1 MNANRV
7 LEIAQSLGFEDVVA
21 DLQRI
26 INRMSQPNCPL
37 VLPLVGEFSAGKTTL
52 INALTDSKQ
61 LETATKPTT
70 ATIYEVHFGCDR
82 CHAVI
87 VDEKGKRTEV
97 ENIADLKNAEL
108 TDAKVVNVY
117 DTSTKVPSS
126 TVIVDTPGLSSPN
139 PRHKQ
144 TLVDFMPL
152 ADGVLVVVDVNQSL
166 TKSLTDFIQTIS
178 LSKRP
183 IYLVLT
189 YCDMKSDAEVESQ
202 KKYICDNTKI
212 PLKQVCCV
220 SAKTGNLQEIYS
232 LLDAIQKD
240 KDEILKQVDNQ
251 RLKNIVDLLVHRI
264 DDLLKSAKSDSGIE
278 EAIRQKKHELD
289 KLNRNID
296 GLIEH
301 IREDVSVCEKNTIRQ
316 FEDIVFDKLDALA
329 AGKSPDFDAEAI
341 SIINN
346 TTSLLLNDY
355 KMSVREI
362 LAKSAREK
370 RNTDEAVK
378 LRSIENLDMTEMSIQ
393 GLNYNLNLNA
403 MGHEYDGMIAT
414 GVKVAAVA
422 AVVVAG
428 ASAIG
433 AAGEAGAVGAAEVG
447 TAEVVGAD
455 AAFDAADTVT
465 DVVFDGG
472 VLLSNMKSNKQSQEQ
487 GEQKDILKSIIGLV
501 TDKTMGKPQRRRA
514 IHDYM
519 DSSLIPSFK
528 SGINRISQQLVGL
541 IGDSLHAE
549 AAQTIEEM
557 TSALEQLQHDRKDQK
572 SAYEQKINQFR
583 DYKNEL
589 LTL

>member
-7 LEIAQSLGFEDVVA
+7 LEIAQSLGFEDAVA
-21 DLQRI
+21 ELQRI
-26 INRMSQPNCPL
+26 INRMNQPNCPL

-82 CHAVI
+82 CHAVVI
-87 VDEKGKRTEV
+87 DEKGKRTEV

-108 TDAKVVNVY
+108 ADAKVVNVY

-126 TVIVDTPGLSSPN
+126 TIIVDTPGLSSPD

-189 YCDMKSDAEVESQ
+189 YCDMKSGAEVESQ
-202 KKYICDNTKI
+202 KKYICEHTQI

-240 KDEILKQVDNQ
+240 KNEILKQVDNQ
-251 RLKNIVDLLVHRI
+251 RFKNIVDLLVRRI
-264 DDLLKSAKSDSGIE
+264 DDLLTSTKSDNGIE

-329 AGKSPDFDAEAI
+329 AGKSPNFDAEAV

-346 TTSLLLNDY
+346 TNSLLLNDY

-370 RNTDEAVK
+370 RNTDGAVN
-378 LRSIENLDMTEMSIQ
+378 LRSIENLDMSGLSVQ

-403 MGHEYDGMIAT
+403 MGHEYDGMIAV
-414 GVKVAAVA
+414 GLEVVA
-422 AVVVAG
+422 VAG
-428 ASAIG
+428 AAYFGYSV
-433 AAGEAGAVGAAEVG
+433 AGAGGAL
-447 TAEVVGAD
+447 
-455 AAFDAADTVT
+455 DAADTIT
-465 DVVFDGG
+465 DVTCDGSSVANG
-472 VLLSNMKSNKQSQEQ
+472 IASKLDDDKKQSQGLVQ
-487 GEQKDILKSIIGLV
+487 SIIGLV

-549 AAQTIEEM
+549 AAQIIEEM
-557 TSALEQLQHDRKDQK
+557 TSALEQLQHDRKEQK

>member
-21 DLQRI
+21 ELQRI
-26 INRMSQPNCPL
+26 INRMNQPNCPL

-82 CHAVI
+82 CHAVVI
-87 VDEKGKRTEV
+87 DEKGKRTEV

-108 TDAKVVNVY
+108 ADAKVVNVY
-117 DTSTKVPSS
+117 DTSKKVPSS
-126 TVIVDTPGLSSPN
+126 TIIVDTPGLSSPD

-202 KKYICDNTKI
+202 KKYICENTQI

-240 KDEILKQVDNQ
+240 KNEILKQVDNQ
-251 RLKNIVDLLVHRI
+251 RLKNIIDLLVRRI
-264 DDLLKSAKSDSGIE
+264 DDLLTSTKSDNGIE

-329 AGKSPDFDAEAI
+329 AGKSPNFDAEAV

-346 TTSLLLNDY
+346 TNSLLLNDY
-355 KMSVREI
+355 KMSVRKI

-370 RNTDEAVK
+370 RNTDGAVN
-378 LRSIENLDMTEMSIQ
+378 LRSIENLDMSGLSVQ

-403 MGHEYDGMIAT
+403 MGHEYDGMIAV
-414 GVKVAAVA
+414 GLEVVA
-422 AVVVAG
+422 VAG
-428 ASAIG
+428 ATYFGYSV
-433 AAGEAGAVGAAEVG
+433 AGAGGAL
-447 TAEVVGAD
+447 
-455 AAFDAADTVT
+455 DAADTIT
-465 DVVFDGG
+465 DVTCDGSSVANG
-472 VLLSNMKSNKQSQEQ
+472 IASKLDDGKKQSQ
-487 GEQKDILKSIIGLV
+487 GLV
-501 TDKTMGKPQRRRA
+501 QSIVGLITDKTMGKPQRRRA

-528 SGINRISQQLVGL
+528 SGINRASQQLVNL
-541 IGDSLHAE
+541 VNDSLHAE

-557 TSALEQLQHDRKDQK
+557 TSALEQLQYDRKEQK

>member
-7 LEIAQSLGFEDVVA
+7 LEIAHSLGFEDVVA
-21 DLQRI
+21 ELQRI
-26 INRMSQPNCPL
+26 INRMNQPNCPL

-82 CHAVI
+82 CHAVVI
-87 VDEKGKRTEV
+87 DEKGKRTEV

-108 TDAKVVNVY
+108 ADAKVVNVY
-117 DTSTKVPSS
+117 DTSKKVPSS
-126 TVIVDTPGLSSPN
+126 TIIVDTPGLSSPD

-202 KKYICDNTKI
+202 KKYICENTQI

-240 KDEILKQVDNQ
+240 KNEILKQVDNQ
-251 RLKNIVDLLVHRI
+251 RLKNIVDLLVRRI
-264 DDLLKSAKSDSGIE
+264 DDLLTSTKSDNGIE

-329 AGKSPDFDAEAI
+329 AGKSPNFDAEAV

-346 TTSLLLNDY
+346 TNSLLLNDY

-370 RNTDEAVK
+370 RNTDGAVN
-378 LRSIENLDMTEMSIQ
+378 LRSIENLDMSGLSVQ
-393 GLNYNLNLNA
+393 GLNYNLNLNT
-403 MGHEYDGMIAT
+403 MGHEYDGMIAVGLEVVAVT
-414 GVKVAAVA
+414 GATYFGYS
-422 AVVVAG
+422 VAG
-428 ASAIG
+428 A
-433 AAGEAGAVGAAEVG
+433 GEAL
-447 TAEVVGAD
+447 
-455 AAFDAADTVT
+455 DAADTIT
-465 DVVFDGG
+465 DVTCDGSSVANEIASKLDDG
-472 VLLSNMKSNKQSQEQ
+472 KKQSQ
-487 GEQKDILKSIIGLV
+487 GLV
-501 TDKTMGKPQRRRA
+501 QSIVGLITDKTMGKPQRRRA

-528 SGINRISQQLVGL
+528 SGINSVSQQLVNL
-541 IGDSLHAE
+541 VNDSLHAE

-557 TSALEQLQHDRKDQK
+557 TSALEQLQHDRKEQK

>member
-26 INRMSQPNCPL
+26 INRMSQQNCPL

-82 CHAVI
+82 CHAVVI
-87 VDEKGKRTEV
+87 DEKGKRTDV

-108 TDAKVVNVY
+108 ADAKVVNVY

-126 TVIVDTPGLSSPN
+126 TIIVDTPGLSSPD

-370 RNTDEAVK
+370 RNTDEAVN
-378 LRSIENLDMTEMSIQ
+378 LRSVEDLDMSEMSVQ

-403 MGHEYDGMIAT
+403 MGHEYDGLIAT

-428 ASAIG
+428 AGAIG
-433 AAGEAGAVGAAEVG
+433 AAGEAGAAGAAEVG
-447 TAEVVGAD
+447 TAEVVGAE
-455 AAFDAADTVT
+455 FSAADTVAGVST
-465 DVVFDGG
+465 G
-472 VLLSNMKSNKQSQEQ
+472 VLLSNMKNNKQPQEQ

-528 SGINRISQQLVGL
+528 SGINRISQQFVGL

-557 TSALEQLQHDRKDQK
+557 TSALEQLQHDRKEQK

>member
-7 LEIAQSLGFEDVVA
+7 LEIAQSLGFEDVVTE
-21 DLQRI
+21 LQRI
-26 INRMSQPNCPL
+26 INRMSQQNCPL

-82 CHAVI
+82 CHAVVI
-87 VDEKGKRTEV
+87 DEKGKRTEV

-108 TDAKVVNVY
+108 ADAKVVNVY

-126 TVIVDTPGLSSPN
+126 TIIVDTPGLSSPD

-329 AGKSPDFDAEAI
+329 AGKSLDFDAEAI

-355 KMSVREI
+355 KVSVREI

-370 RNTDEAVK
+370 RNTDEAVN
-378 LRSIENLDMTEMSIQ
+378 LRSVEDLDMSEMSVQ

-403 MGHEYDGMIAT
+403 MGHEYDGLIAT

-428 ASAIG
+428 AGAIG
-433 AAGEAGAVGAAEVG
+433 AAGEAGAAEVG
-447 TAEVVGAD
+447 TAEVVGAE
-455 AAFDAADTVT
+455 FSAADTVAGVST
-465 DVVFDGG
+465 G
-472 VLLSNMKSNKQSQEQ
+472 VLLSNMKNNKQPQEQ
-487 GEQKDILKSIIGLV
+487 GEQKGILKSIIGLV

-528 SGINRISQQLVGL
+528 SGINRVSQQLVGL
-541 IGDSLHAE
+541 IGDSLHTE

-557 TSALEQLQHDRKDQK
+557 TSALEQLQHDRKEQK

>member
-7 LEIAQSLGFEDVVA
+7 FEIAQSLGFEDVVA
-21 DLQRI
+21 ELQRI
-26 INRMSQPNCPL
+26 INRMNQPNCPL

-82 CHAVI
+82 CHAVVI
-87 VDEKGKRTEV
+87 DEKGKRTEV

-108 TDAKVVNVY
+108 ADAKVVNVY
-117 DTSTKVPSS
+117 DTSKKVPSS
-126 TVIVDTPGLSSPN
+126 TIIVDTPGLSSPD

-189 YCDMKSDAEVESQ
+189 YCDMKSEAEVEAQ
-202 KKYICDNTKI
+202 KKYICENTKI

-232 LLDAIQKD
+232 LLDVIQKD
-240 KDEILKQVDNQ
+240 KNEILKQVDNQ
-251 RLKNIVDLLVHRI
+251 RLKNIVDLLVRRI
-264 DDLLKSAKSDSGIE
+264 DDLLTSTKSDNGIE

-329 AGKSPDFDAEAI
+329 AGKSPNFDAEAI

-346 TTSLLLNDY
+346 TNSLLLNDY
-355 KMSVREI
+355 KMSVRKI

-370 RNTDEAVK
+370 RNTDGAVN
-378 LRSIENLDMTEMSIQ
+378 LRSIENLDMSGLSVQ

-403 MGHEYDGMIAT
+403 MGHEYDGMIAV
-414 GVKVAAVA
+414 GLEVVA
-422 AVVVAG
+422 VAG
-428 ASAIG
+428 ATYFGYSV
-433 AAGEAGAVGAAEVG
+433 AGAGGAL
-447 TAEVVGAD
+447 
-455 AAFDAADTVT
+455 DAADTIT
-465 DVVFDGG
+465 DVTCDGSSVANG
-472 VLLSNMKSNKQSQEQ
+472 IASKLDDGKKQSQ
-487 GEQKDILKSIIGLV
+487 GLV
-501 TDKTMGKPQRRRA
+501 QSIVGLITDKTMGKPQRRRA

-528 SGINRISQQLVGL
+528 SGINRASQQLVNL
-541 IGDSLHAE
+541 VNDSLHAE

-557 TSALEQLQHDRKDQK
+557 TSALEQLQYDRKEQK

>member
-26 INRMSQPNCPL
+26 INRMSQQNCPL

-82 CHAVI
+82 CHAVVI
-87 VDEKGKRTEV
+87 DEKGKRTDV

-108 TDAKVVNVY
+108 ADAKVVNVY

-126 TVIVDTPGLSSPN
+126 TIIVDTPGLSSPD

-301 IREDVSVCEKNTIRQ
+301 IREDVSVCENNTIRQ

-329 AGKSPDFDAEAI
+329 AGKSLDFDAEAI

-355 KMSVREI
+355 KVSVREI

-370 RNTDEAVK
+370 RSTDEAVN
-378 LRSIENLDMTEMSIQ
+378 LRSVEDLDMSEMSVQ

-403 MGHEYDGMIAT
+403 MGHEYDGLIAT

-428 ASAIG
+428 AGAIG
-433 AAGEAGAVGAAEVG
+433 AAGEAGAAEVG
-447 TAEVVGAD
+447 TAEVVGAE
-455 AAFDAADTVT
+455 FSAADTVAGVST
-465 DVVFDGG
+465 G
-472 VLLSNMKSNKQSQEQ
+472 VLLSNMKNNKQPQEQ
-487 GEQKDILKSIIGLV
+487 GEQKGILKSIIGLV

-528 SGINRISQQLVGL
+528 SGINRVSQQLVGL

-549 AAQTIEEM
+549 SAQTIEEM
-557 TSALEQLQHDRKDQK
+557 TSALEQLQHDRKEQK

>member
-7 LEIAQSLGFEDVVA
+7 LEIAQSLGFEDVA
-21 DLQRI
+21 TDLQRI
-26 INRMSQPNCPL
+26 INRMNQPNCPL
-37 VLPLVGEFSAGKTTL
+37 VLPFVGEFSAGKTTL

-82 CHAVI
+82 CHAVVI
-87 VDEKGKRTEV
+87 DEKGKRTEV

-108 TDAKVVNVY
+108 ADAKVVNVY

-126 TVIVDTPGLSSPN
+126 TIIVDTPGLSSPD

-202 KKYICDNTKI
+202 KKYICENTKI

-240 KDEILKQVDNQ
+240 KGEILKQVDNQ
-251 RLKNIVDLLVHRI
+251 RLKNILDLLVHRI
-264 DDLLKSAKSDSGIE
+264 DDLLNSAKSDSGFE

-370 RNTDEAVK
+370 RSTDEAVN
-378 LRSIENLDMTEMSIQ
+378 LRSVEDLDMSEMSVQ

-428 ASAIG
+428 AGAIG
-433 AAGEAGAVGAAEVG
+433 AAGEAGAAGAAEVG
-447 TAEVVGAD
+447 TAEVVGAE
-455 AAFDAADTVT
+455 FSAADTVAGVST
-465 DVVFDGG
+465 G
-472 VLLSNMKSNKQSQEQ
+472 VLLSNMKNNKQPQEQ

-549 AAQTIEEM
+549 ATQTIEEM
-557 TSALEQLQHDRKDQK
+557 TSALEQLQHDRKEQK
-572 SAYEQKINQFR
+572 LAYEQKINQFR

>member
-1 MNANRV
+1 MKNYKMNVNRI

-70 ATIYEVHFGCDR
+70 TTIYEVHFGCDH
-82 CHAVI
+82 CHAV
-87 VDEKGKRTEV
+87 VVNEKGEKTEV
-97 ENIADLKNAEL
+97 DNIADLKNSEL
-108 TDAKVVNVY
+108 ADAKVVNVY

-126 TVIVDTPGLSSPN
+126 TIIVDTPGLSSTD

-144 TLVDFMPL
+144 TLVDFLPL
-152 ADGVLVVVDVNQSL
+152 ADGVLLVVDVNPSL

-189 YCDMKSDAEVESQ
+189 YCDMKSEAEVEAQ
-202 KKYICDNTKI
+202 KKYICENTKI

-232 LLDAIQKD
+232 LLEAIQKD
-240 KDEILKQVDNQ
+240 KDEILRQVDNQ
-251 RLKNIVDLLVHRI
+251 RLKNIVNLLVCRI
-264 DDLLKSAKSDSGIE
+264 DDLLKSTKSDNGIE

-296 GLIEH
+296 GLIDH
-301 IREDVSVCEKNTIRQ
+301 IREDVIVCEKNTIRQ

-329 AGKSPDFDAEAI
+329 ANKSPDFDAVAI
-341 SIINN
+341 TIINN
-346 TTSLLLNDY
+346 TNSLLLNDY
-355 KMSVREI
+355 KMSIREF
-362 LAKSAREK
+362 LAKNARK
-370 RNTDEAVK
+370 KSGTDEAVN
-378 LRSIENLDMTEMSIQ
+378 LQSIENLDMSELSVQ
-393 GLNYNLNLNA
+393 GLDYNLNLNA

-414 GVKVAAVA
+414 GLEVVA
-422 AVVVAG
+422 VAG
-428 ASAIG
+428 AAYFGYS
-433 AAGEAGAVGAAEVG
+433 AAGVGGAL
-447 TAEVVGAD
+447 
-455 AAFDAADTVT
+455 DAADTIT
-465 DVVFDGG
+465 DVTCDGSSVVSG
-472 VLLSNMKSNKQSQEQ
+472 IASKMDDDKKQSHGLVQ
-487 GEQKDILKSIIGLV
+487 SIVGLV

-519 DSSLIPSFK
+519 DSNLIPSFK
-528 SGINRISQQLVGL
+528 SGINRVSQQIVCL
-541 IGDSLHAE
+541 ISDSLHAE

-557 TSALEQLQHDRKDQK
+557 TLALEHLQQDKKEQK
-572 SAYEQKINQFR
+572 SAYEQKINQYR

>member
-82 CHAVI
+82 CHAVVI
-87 VDEKGKRTEV
+87 DEKGKRTEV

-108 TDAKVVNVY
+108 ADAKVVNVY

-126 TVIVDTPGLSSPN
+126 TIIVDTPGLSSPD

-202 KKYICDNTKI
+202 KKYICENTQI

-220 SAKTGNLQEIYS
+220 SAKTGKLQEIYS

-428 ASAIG
+428 AGAIG
-433 AAGEAGAVGAAEVG
+433 AAGEAGAAEVG

-455 AAFDAADTVT
+455 AAFDVADTVT

-472 VLLSNMKSNKQSQEQ
+472 VLLSNMKNNKQPQEQ

-501 TDKTMGKPQRRRA
+501 TDKAMGKPQRRRA